1 MKKLLFSVF
10 SALILFNQF
19 SSKAI
24 AAHGYI
30 TNIDQL
36 SKQMDQLAAEG
47 AAGFLIWQYSGNLS
61 ANEYFGND
69 KYSFFQDTENG
80 QAVCELL
87 SNKKSNFDFVG
98 VNMWNVGASNYSES
112 LVEKHFKWL
121 KDNCGVTVVRTFAKE
136 GGAAGM
142 QKVLTAAKNAGIKV
156 IIAIG
161 DYSNGG
167 GGIPAGADMAWYR
180 SGYQDHKQ
188 FAEKIAASV
197 SNHPALHTLELANEP
212 HCGGEPPETLDYY
225 TNNWGK
231 DVASVLQGH
240 GAYVGYGQMA
250 NPNGVCDSPS
260 SGGFQTSNSIPQIN
274 ITSAHFYNETEYQA
288 SLEALRISNQ
298 LGKPF
303 YIGEANIVTNL
314 SKSTNKSLSDYI
326 TYPLIANPD
335 KYADEESGVVKYMKN
350 LILEQGYEVHCAH
363 PNLVIT
369 HEAIGNFQE
378 YFEQTG
384 RDMVTFDNR
393 DSEKINM
400 NQAKIPLYRGSEAS
414 EATLKTSSFEGFLG
428 VINPNPSEEQKQN
441 TAANSGVANN
451 LLNRSQQCII
461 KLKNLET
468 AKQVCE
474 SLEQPEA
481 CTFHEQIA
489 NSDYYLYST
498 PAQEALEPS
507 LLTKIKSSGLD
518 CQDLSLPWSQELG
531 IEQEE
536 FEKISQAISN
546 TPLDLDKLY
555 RYAFVILSPEHDLD
569 DAQMKGSCGVK
580 DPADRFWF
588 LSFDP
593 NHSSCHGE
601 GHIYL
606 PKHNPLFVAIKIP
619 VTLTNEVKN
628 YSYQDSGNI
637 TADILTTTEVQQQID
652 QKADEKRSKLFD
664 ASMAAK
670 EIHDHGT
677 EEEKLGLIINC
688 SGMPRCEGAHGA
700 GVDLLKALVHIVNG
714 SHKVCS
720 DFDQQ
725 VTQDPYAIL
734 NEQDNPNPIGAL
746 EQVEEIGTPAKYS
759 AAAQRQFKLEYNEIN
774 FESAKSQS
782 WDWMLKIK
790 KGDNP
795 NDPTVQEKVGIH
807 IVAPLG
813 ADIEYLQ
820 SRFASF
826 FTEDALAKTI
836 ADNTLPAS
844 ENRTGIVA
852 KYLPINFAELGF
864 QSSATR
870 NYSHPDC
877 PCQRDELGY
886 CKTDIYGNE
895 IKTDCKQV
903 KVKLDDHNVGLYL
916 ARGGRLAFMI
926 REVIQSI
933 TSTTSKAYAYVASCK
948 NLEDLF
954 TGGCSGEVESREPT
968 AGEIENKENYAPRE
982 SSNIDCP
989 ITTIGFTSE
998 LESAA
1003 RNKKSEFLTEIS
1015 TNWPNT
1021 FMNGHW
1027 YDYVVDAS
1035 REIGL
1040 NPVLV
1045 LALGREETAWG
1056 AVGHPAVLGCL
1067 GTNNDGETIQQAINK
1082 ISLLSKERRTI
1093 DHQLECIAK
1102 NFDRSISCEDFMCRY
1117 SGESM
1122 SAPCTFNNNPN
1133 FPINLPKYYNRF
1145 FE

>member
-1 MKKLLFSVF
+1 
-10 SALILFNQF
+10 
-19 SSKAI
+19 
-24 AAHGYI
+24 
-30 TNIDQL
+30 
-36 SKQMDQLAAEG
+36 
-47 AAGFLIWQYSGNLS
+47 
-61 ANEYFGND
+61 
-69 KYSFFQDTENG
+69 
-80 QAVCELL
+80 
-87 SNKKSNFDFVG
+87 
-98 VNMWNVGASNYSES
+98 
-112 LVEKHFKWL
+112 
-121 KDNCGVTVVRTFAKE
+121 
-136 GGAAGM
+136 
-142 QKVLTAAKNAGIKV
+142 
-156 IIAIG
+156 
-161 DYSNGG
+161 
-167 GGIPAGADMAWYR
+167 
-180 SGYQDHKQ
+180 
-188 FAEKIAASV
+188 
-197 SNHPALHTLELANEP
+197 
-212 HCGGEPPETLDYY
+212 
-225 TNNWGK
+225 
-231 DVASVLQGH
+231 
-240 GAYVGYGQMA
+240 
-250 NPNGVCDSPS
+250 
-260 SGGFQTSNSIPQIN
+260 
-274 ITSAHFYNETEYQA
+274 
-288 SLEALRISNQ
+288 
-298 LGKPF
+298 
-303 YIGEANIVTNL
+303 
-314 SKSTNKSLSDYI
+314 
-326 TYPLIANPD
+326 
-335 KYADEESGVVKYMKN
+335 
-350 LILEQGYEVHCAH
+350 
-363 PNLVIT
+363 
-369 HEAIGNFQE
+369 
-378 YFEQTG
+378 
-384 RDMVTFDNR
+384 MVTFDNR

-428 VINPNPSEEQKQN
+428 VINPDPSEEQKQN
-441 TAANSGVANN
+441 TAVNSGVANN
-451 LLNRSQQCII
+451 LLNSSQQCII

-489 NSDYYLYST
+489 NSDYYVYST

-601 GHIYL
+601 GHIHRL
-606 PKHNPLFVAIKIP
+606 KHNPLFVAVKIP

-652 QKADEKRSKLFD
+652 QKTNEERSELFN

-725 VTQDPYAIL
+725 TTQDPYAIL

-746 EQVEEIGTPAKYS
+746 EQVEEIGTPAQYS
-759 AAAQRQFKLEYNEIN
+759 AAAQRQFKLEYNEMN

-790 KGDNP
+790 KGDDP

-820 SRFASF
+820 SRLASF
-826 FTEDALAKTI
+826 FTEDALSKTI

-844 ENRTGIVA
+844 ENRAGIVA

-886 CKTDIYGNE
+886 CKIDAYGNE

-954 TGGCSGEVESREPT
+954 TGRCSGE
-968 AGEIENKENYAPRE
+968 IELNYGPPDGLPYNGSLGSGSCE
-982 SSNIDCP
+982 P
-989 ITTIGFTSE
+989 ITNEDSRDNPCHVNNLKSSLEAYIRNSEGLNEDEPLPISEQELNKRATQASIICNAESGGDPNALNDGCLTGKSVDYSVGLFQINLLAHHCPEYFSYSWEPPQCEITSSE
-998 LESAA
+998 LAVTQCA
-1003 RNKKSEFLTEIS
+1003 SEVLQPEVNLQEAWRIS
-1015 TNWPNT
+1015 GAGSNWQAWST
-1021 FMNGHW
+1021 
-1027 YDYVVDAS
+1027 AK
-1035 REIGL
+1035 
-1040 NPVLV
+1040 
-1045 LALGREETAWG
+1045 EEYCG
-1056 AVGHPAVLGCL
+1056 P
-1067 GTNNDGETIQQAINK
+1067 
-1082 ISLLSKERRTI
+1082 SL
-1093 DHQLECIAK
+1093 
-1102 NFDRSISCEDFMCRY
+1102 RSVE
-1117 SGESM
+1117 
-1122 SAPCTFNNNPN
+1122 
-1133 FPINLPKYYNRF
+1133 
-1145 FE
+1145 

>member
-1 MKKLLFSVF
+1 MIKLFPHSARTIILALLSFALCWLATPSLAHAKVGTHLGYGDISHQLNLLDILKQNGAEDGFPVTIMTSVGTSENDLEKLAAKLASYGFFAIVRIDNTCSAHSPQETINKFHSIFSKHLANNFILTYGNEVNNRERECSDWSLYAQNYKQIHASF
-10 SALILFNQF
+10 LNLSPAALDWYNSEFPANDFLQATNLAGQYQAAPVRTANAYGCIGDSADSCDPLNTNTHQVGMSDYASDTKIP
-19 SSKAI
+19 SSKL
-24 AAHGYI
+24 YL
-30 TNIDQL
+30 TEFSL
-36 SKQMDQLAAEG
+36 SPGGKPSPDSDLNKVIQFIENRAAETG
-47 AAGFLIWQYSGNLS
+47 AVHITPLIRNVCSNISGDWLLYVHGKIL
-61 ANEYFGND
+61 APDG
-69 KYSFFQDTENG
+69 TEVDPNN
-80 QAVCELL
+80 CETTKD
-87 SNKKSNFDFVG
+87 SKKS
-98 VNMWNVGASNYSES
+98 GA
-112 LVEKHFKWL
+112 
-121 KDNCGVTVVRTFAKE
+121 
-136 GGAAGM
+136 
-142 QKVLTAAKNAGIKV
+142 
-156 IIAIG
+156 
-161 DYSNGG
+161 
-167 GGIPAGADMAWYR
+167 
-180 SGYQDHKQ
+180 
-188 FAEKIAASV
+188 
-197 SNHPALHTLELANEP
+197 
-212 HCGGEPPETLDYY
+212 
-225 TNNWGK
+225 
-231 DVASVLQGH
+231 
-240 GAYVGYGQMA
+240 
-250 NPNGVCDSPS
+250 
-260 SGGFQTSNSIPQIN
+260 
-274 ITSAHFYNETEYQA
+274 
-288 SLEALRISNQ
+288 
-298 LGKPF
+298 
-303 YIGEANIVTNL
+303 
-314 SKSTNKSLSDYI
+314 KSLNDYI

-335 KYADEESGVVKYMKN
+335 KYADEESGVIKYMKN

-886 CKTDIYGNE
+886 CKIDAYGNE

-954 TGGCSGEVESREPT
+954 TGRCSGE
-968 AGEIENKENYAPRE
+968 IELNYGPPDGLPYNGSLGSGSCE
-982 SSNIDCP
+982 P
-989 ITTIGFTSE
+989 ITNEDSRDNPCHVNNLKSSLEAYIRNSEGLNEDEPLPISEQELNKRATQASIICNAESGGDPNALNDGCLTGKSVDYSVGLFQINLLAHHCPEYFSYSWEPPQCEITSSE
-998 LESAA
+998 LAVTQCA
-1003 RNKKSEFLTEIS
+1003 SEVLQPEVNLQEAWRIS
-1015 TNWPNT
+1015 GAGSNWQAWST
-1021 FMNGHW
+1021 
-1027 YDYVVDAS
+1027 AK
-1035 REIGL
+1035 
-1040 NPVLV
+1040 
-1045 LALGREETAWG
+1045 EEYCG
-1056 AVGHPAVLGCL
+1056 P
-1067 GTNNDGETIQQAINK
+1067 
-1082 ISLLSKERRTI
+1082 SL
-1093 DHQLECIAK
+1093 
-1102 NFDRSISCEDFMCRY
+1102 RSVE
-1117 SGESM
+1117 
-1122 SAPCTFNNNPN
+1122 
-1133 FPINLPKYYNRF
+1133 
-1145 FE
+1145 

>member
-1 MKKLLFSVF
+1 
-10 SALILFNQF
+10 
-19 SSKAI
+19 
-24 AAHGYI
+24 
-30 TNIDQL
+30 
-36 SKQMDQLAAEG
+36 
-47 AAGFLIWQYSGNLS
+47 
-61 ANEYFGND
+61 
-69 KYSFFQDTENG
+69 
-80 QAVCELL
+80 
-87 SNKKSNFDFVG
+87 
-98 VNMWNVGASNYSES
+98 
-112 LVEKHFKWL
+112 
-121 KDNCGVTVVRTFAKE
+121 
-136 GGAAGM
+136 
-142 QKVLTAAKNAGIKV
+142 
-156 IIAIG
+156 
-161 DYSNGG
+161 
-167 GGIPAGADMAWYR
+167 
-180 SGYQDHKQ
+180 
-188 FAEKIAASV
+188 
-197 SNHPALHTLELANEP
+197 
-212 HCGGEPPETLDYY
+212 
-225 TNNWGK
+225 
-231 DVASVLQGH
+231 
-240 GAYVGYGQMA
+240 
-250 NPNGVCDSPS
+250 
-260 SGGFQTSNSIPQIN
+260 
-274 ITSAHFYNETEYQA
+274 
-288 SLEALRISNQ
+288 
-298 LGKPF
+298 
-303 YIGEANIVTNL
+303 
-314 SKSTNKSLSDYI
+314 
-326 TYPLIANPD
+326 
-335 KYADEESGVVKYMKN
+335 
-350 LILEQGYEVHCAH
+350 
-363 PNLVIT
+363 
-369 HEAIGNFQE
+369 
-378 YFEQTG
+378 
-384 RDMVTFDNR
+384 MVTFDNR